1 MTEKPHQE
9 KGTLVLALIAGLSVN
24 GAFAALFSS
33 IVPFSIFPLIALVL
47 SVYCL
52 HQRYLHHSMPE
63 GIPMLA
69 AASFLLGLLIYSAIV
84 RVEYP
89 AIGSNFIPSIL
100 CVVLVFWIGLKLRRR
115 KATESVSA
123 EESETL

>member
-1 MTEKPHQE
+1 MTHKPHQE

-24 GAFAALFSS
+24 GAFSALFSS
-33 IVPFSIFPLIALVL
+33 IVPFSIFPLLALIL
-47 SVYCL
+47 SIYCL

-115 KATESVSA
+115 KESDSVSA
-123 EESETL
+123 DESETL

>member
-115 KATESVSA
+115 KESDSVSA

>member
-1 MTEKPHQE
+1 MTDKPHQE

-47 SVYCL
+47 SIYCL

-115 KATESVSA
+115 KETDAISA

>member
-47 SVYCL
+47 SIYCL
-52 HQRYLHHSMPE
+52 HERYLHHSMPE
-63 GIPMLA
+63 GIPILV

-100 CVVLVFWIGLKLRRR
+100 CVALVFWIGLKLRRR
-115 KATESVSA
+115 KATEPVAA

>member
-47 SVYCL
+47 SIYCL

-115 KATESVSA
+115 KETDSVSA
-123 EESETL
+123 EENETL

>member
-1 MTEKPHQE
+1 MTEKSHQE

-33 IVPFSIFPLIALVL
+33 IVPFSIFPLIALIL
-47 SVYCL
+47 SIYCL

-115 KATESVSA
+115 KETDSVSA

>member
-9 KGTLVLALIAGLSVN
+9 KGTLMLALIAGLSVN

-47 SVYCL
+47 SIYCL

-115 KATESVSA
+115 KETDSVSA
-123 EESETL
+123 EENETL

>member
-9 KGTLVLALIAGLSVN
+9 KGTLVLALVAGLSVN

-33 IVPFSIFPLIALVL
+33 IVPFSIFPLIALIL
-47 SVYCL
+47 SIYCL

-115 KATESVSA
+115 KETDSVSA
-123 EESETL
+123 EENETL

>member
-47 SVYCL
+47 SIYCL

-115 KATESVSA
+115 KETDAVSA
-123 EESETL
+123 DESETL

>member
-47 SVYCL
+47 SIYCL

-100 CVVLVFWIGLKLRRR
+100 CVVLVFWIGLKLRCR
-115 KATESVSA
+115 KETDSVSA
-123 EESETL
+123 EENETL

>member
-1 MTEKPHQE
+1 MTDKPHQE

-33 IVPFSIFPLIALVL
+33 IVPFSIFPLIALIL
-47 SVYCL
+47 SIYCL

-115 KATESVSA
+115 KETDSVSV

>member
-1 MTEKPHQE
+1 MTDKPHQE

-33 IVPFSIFPLIALVL
+33 IVPFSIFPLIALAL
-47 SVYCL
+47 SIYCL

-115 KATESVSA
+115 KETDAISA

>member
-33 IVPFSIFPLIALVL
+33 IVPFSIFPLIALIL
-47 SVYCL
+47 SIYCL

-115 KATESVSA
+115 KEADSVSA
-123 EESETL
+123 EENETL

>member
-47 SVYCL
+47 SIYCL

-115 KATESVSA
+115 KESDSVSA
-123 EESETL
+123 DESETL

>member
-115 KATESVSA
+115 KGSDSVSA

>member
-47 SVYCL
+47 SIYCL

-115 KATESVSA
+115 KEMDSVSA
-123 EESETL
+123 EENETL

>member
-47 SVYCL
+47 SIYCL

-115 KATESVSA
+115 KASDSVSA

>member
-9 KGTLVLALIAGLSVN
+9 KGTLVQALIAGLSVN

-47 SVYCL
+47 SIYCL

-115 KATESVSA
+115 KETDSVSA
-123 EESETL
+123 EENETL

>member
-47 SVYCL
+47 SIYCL

-100 CVVLVFWIGLKLRRR
+100 CVALVFWIGLKLRRK

-123 EESETL
+123 EESDTL

>member
-9 KGTLVLALIAGLSVN
+9 KGTLVLALMAGLSVN

-33 IVPFSIFPLIALVL
+33 IVPFSIFPLIALIL
-47 SVYCL
+47 SIYCL

-115 KATESVSA
+115 KEMDSVSA

>member
-33 IVPFSIFPLIALVL
+33 IVPFSIFPLIALIL
-47 SVYCL
+47 SIYCL

-115 KATESVSA
+115 KETDSVSA

>member
-47 SVYCL
+47 SIYCL

-89 AIGSNFIPSIL
+89 VIGSNFIPSIL

-115 KATESVSA
+115 KETDSVSA
-123 EESETL
+123 EENETL

>member
-33 IVPFSIFPLIALVL
+33 IVPFSIFPLIALIL
-47 SVYCL
+47 CIYCL

-115 KATESVSA
+115 KETDSVSA

>member
-9 KGTLVLALIAGLSVN
+9 KGTLVLALMTGLSVN

-33 IVPFSIFPLIALVL
+33 IVPFSIFPLIALAL
-47 SVYCL
+47 SIYCL

-69 AASFLLGLLIYSAIV
+69 AASFLLGILIYSTIV

-115 KATESVSA
+115 KESDSVSA
-123 EESETL
+123 DESETL